1 MAGALQNA
9 IFARSL
15 QSGRRPRARSL
26 RRVRSCFNR
35 RPLFA
40 ERATRGWNA
49 LMIAPQVSIRARS
62 LQSGRRRSRC
72 RLQPQRLRFNPRP
85 LFAERATN
93 AVESVAHSLMV
104 SIRARS
110 LQSGRLD
117 RALRGHAAIIGFNPR
132 PLFAERATPRCQV
145 VVAKAEGRHFA
156 RTRVAASHDDTAT
169 RHAKVRDQVIRC
181 AAPCANL
188 PALRRRTGFARQTTS
203 GPSKSVARKRPYSLT
218 RSSVGSVMR

>member
-1 MAGALQNA
+1 M
-9 IFARSL
+9 
-15 QSGRRPRARSL
+15 
-26 RRVRSCFNR
+26 
-35 RPLFA
+35 
-40 ERATRGWNA
+40 
-49 LMIAPQVSIRARS
+49 QV
-62 LQSGRRRSRC
+62 
-72 RLQPQRLRFNPRP
+72 PY
-85 LFAERATN
+85 
-93 AVESVAHSLMV
+93 V

-110 LQSGRLD
+110 LQSGRLSQITPP
-117 RALRGHAAIIGFNPR
+117 RANSTFQSAPALCRAGDSRASGPITGSRRFQSAPALCRAGDPISAACRSRHACFNPR

>member
-1 MAGALQNA
+1 MASSSRKATGFQSAPALCRAGDQA
-9 IFARSL
+9 LPPFPS
-15 QSGRRPRARSL
+15 RARS
-26 RRVRSCFNR
+26 FNP

-40 ERATRGWNA
+40 ERATRTA
-49 LMIAPQVSIRARS
+49 LAFC
-62 LQSGRRRSRC
+62 RRST
-72 RLQPQRLRFNPRP
+72 RFNPRP
-85 LFAERATN
+85 LFAERATRC
-93 AVESVAHSLMV
+93 A
-104 SIRARS
+104 SILRRDELCFNPRPLFAERATLPHLRS
-110 LQSGRLD
+110 GKSYIR
-117 RALRGHAAIIGFNPR
+117 FNPR

-145 VVAKAEGRHFA
+145 VVAKADGRHFA

-169 RHAKVRDQVIRC
+169 RHAEDCGQAARC